1 MNERKGWVSSLIHI
15 QAARVALA
23 YHHFEKA
30 SNSVLLN
37 CSRVLKKNQEGFAT
51 LQFSQEDQAL
61 VGHLMAIQEPL
72 HTEEVIVKIDCFLY
86 YIILFP

>member
-1 MNERKGWVSSLIHI
+1 MNEIKGWVSSLIQI

-23 YHHFEKA
+23 FHHFEKA

-37 CSRVLKKNQEGFAT
+37 CSRVLKKNQEDIAT

-61 VGHLMAIQEPL
+61 VGHLMAIEDPL
-72 HTEEVIVKIDCFLY
+72 HIEEVIVKINYFLY
-86 YIILFP
+86 

>member
-1 MNERKGWVSSLIHI
+1 MNEIKGWVSSLIQI
-15 QAARVALA
+15 QDARVALA

-37 CSRVLKKNQEGFAT
+37 CSRVLKKNQEDIAT

-61 VGHLMAIQEPL
+61 VGHLMAIEDPL
-72 HTEEVIVKIDCFLY
+72 HIEEVIVKINYFLY
-86 YIILFP
+86 

>member
-1 MNERKGWVSSLIHI
+1 MNEIKGWASSLIQI

-37 CSRVLKKNQEGFAT
+37 CSRVLKKNQEDIAT

-61 VGHLMAIQEPL
+61 VGHLMAIEDPL
-72 HTEEVIVKIDCFLY
+72 HIEEVIVKINYFLY
-86 YIILFP
+86 

>member
-1 MNERKGWVSSLIHI
+1 MNERKGWVSSLIQI

-37 CSRVLKKNQEGFAT
+37 CSRVLKKNQEDFAS

-61 VGHLMAIQEPL
+61 VGHLMAIEDP
-72 HTEEVIVKIDCFLY
+72 HHIEEVIVKINCFPY
-86 YIILFP
+86 

>member
-1 MNERKGWVSSLIHI
+1 MNESKGWVSSLIQI

-23 YHHFEKA
+23 FHHFEKA

-51 LQFSQEDQAL
+51 LQLPQEDQAL
-61 VGHLMAIQEPL
+61 VGHLMAIEDP
-72 HTEEVIVKIDCFLY
+72 HHIEEVIVKINCFPY
-86 YIILFP
+86 

>member
-1 MNERKGWVSSLIHI
+1 MNERKAWGSSLLQI

-23 YHHFEKA
+23 YHNFEKA

-37 CSRVLKKNQEGFAT
+37 CSRVLKKNQEDIAT

-61 VGHLMAIQEPL
+61 VGHLMAIEDPL
-72 HTEEVIVKIDCFLY
+72 HIEEVIVKINYFLY
-86 YIILFP
+86 

>member
-1 MNERKGWVSSLIHI
+1 MNEIKGWVSSLIQI

-23 YHHFEKA
+23 YHYFEKA

-37 CSRVLKKNQEGFAT
+37 CSRVLKKNQEDIAT

-61 VGHLMAIQEPL
+61 VGHLMAIEDPL
-72 HTEEVIVKIDCFLY
+72 HIEEVIVKINPY
-86 YIILFP
+86 